1 MKSSAF
7 PYFGT
12 NPRSEEPFLNISKG
26 DRKGHR
32 SYGGRVY
39 WQDETYNDSR
49 VLVHVPETFD
59 VSKPGVIVVF
69 FHGNGATLER
79 DVRDRQLVPQ
89 QISDSGVNAV
99 LLAPQLAVN
108 AADSSA
114 GKFWQPGG
122 FKRFIDESASHLARL
137 YGDPKSAQ
145 AFANLPIVIVGYSGG
160 FLPTAWSLEVGG
172 IPNRVRGVFLLDA
185 VYGELDKFASWI
197 EKNRTGFFV
206 SSYTRYTKRRDQ
218 ELMQMLR
225 DKGITVTESM
235 DGPLRPGSVVFVQTP
250 DGVTH
255 RDYVTQAWTEHPVKD
270 VLVKMAATPALD
282 PDRQRAVAR
291 AGKRLFAA
299 SHCLRRDR
307 RLRQDHRHQRQ
318 RDKGRRDIARG
329 VKEIARVQ
337 KAADRRSDRLPDIE
351 HRGIE
356 RHRGGCERRRCADQP
371 HLLHRIGGRKAQPP
385 DRDGH
390 RHQRIDAGA
399 ERPAGYAGQ
408 QQRREQHR
416 GLPGAPGIDDA
427 GCDRDADETAHA
439 VEREHQPDRVRPRA
453 RQLRQQRPHEGEH
466 HELAG
471 HLQRRDQQQQHDH
484 AGCGRHRSRS

>member
-1 MKSSAF
+1 MPRLPFPLPLRWYWVAMAALCVPLSFVLVQCGKAPSAGMLAANTEGAKSRAAKSKLRSTGPQSIRSTTVSPSRNSLTVSRLPMKACRRSSARSRWRRRRAPVRTEPVRVASLTSTMTLPRTEREESTTLVSMKSSAF

-59 VSKPGVIVVF
+59 VRKPGVIVVF

-99 LLAPQLAVN
+99 LLAPQMAVN
-108 AADSSA
+108 AANSSA

-172 IPNRVRGVFLLDA
+172 VPNRVRGVFLLDA

-206 SSYTRYTKRRDQ
+206 SSYTRYTKRHDQ

-225 DKGITVTESM
+225 DRGITVTESM
-235 DGPLRPGSVVFVQTP
+235 EEPLRPGSVVFVQTP

-255 RDYVTQAWTEHPVKD
+255 RNYVTQAWTEHPVKD
-270 VLVKMAATPALD
+270 VLVKMAATPALT
-282 PDRQRAVAR
+282 RVA
-291 AGKRLFAA
+291 
-299 SHCLRRDR
+299 S
-307 RLRQDHRHQRQ
+307 
-318 RDKGRRDIARG
+318 
-329 VKEIARVQ
+329 
-337 KAADRRSDRLPDIE
+337 
-351 HRGIE
+351 
-356 RHRGGCERRRCADQP
+356 
-371 HLLHRIGGRKAQPP
+371 
-385 DRDGH
+385 
-390 RHQRIDAGA
+390 
-399 ERPAGYAGQ
+399 
-408 QQRREQHR
+408 
-416 GLPGAPGIDDA
+416 APYSN
-427 GCDRDADETAHA
+427 R
-439 VEREHQPDRVRPRA
+439 
-453 RQLRQQRPHEGEH
+453 
-466 HELAG
+466 
-471 HLQRRDQQQQHDH
+471 
-484 AGCGRHRSRS
+484 

>member
-1 MKSSAF
+1 MDGAIPKFLIADRAGRATSPVMPRRALPFPLRLRWHWVVIAALCVPLSFVLVQCVKAPNADMLAANTEGAKSRTAKSRTSADRTSIDTFEDRFPTPQFADRFPTANESLPQVQRQFALAPQPPRTVRTEPMRVASLSPALTLPRTEREELTTLVSMKSSAF
-7 PYFGT
+7 PYFGA

-59 VSKPGVIVVF
+59 VRKPGVIVVF

-145 AFANLPIVIVGYSGG
+145 AFVNLPIVIVGYSGG

-225 DKGITVTESM
+225 DKGIAVAESM
-235 DGPLRPGSVVFVQTP
+235 DGPLRPGSVVFVQTR
-250 DGVTH
+250 DGITH
-255 RDYVTQAWTEHPVKD
+255 RNYVTQAWTEHPVKE
-270 VLVKMAATPALD
+270 VLVKMAATPALT
-282 PDRQRAVAR
+282 RI
-291 AGKRLFAA
+291 A
-299 SHCLRRDR
+299 S
-307 RLRQDHRHQRQ
+307 
-318 RDKGRRDIARG
+318 A
-329 VKEIARVQ
+329 
-337 KAADRRSDRLPDIE
+337 P
-351 HRGIE
+351 
-356 RHRGGCERRRCADQP
+356 
-371 HLLHRIGGRKAQPP
+371 
-385 DRDGH
+385 
-390 RHQRIDAGA
+390 
-399 ERPAGYAGQ
+399 YAG
-408 QQRREQHR
+408 R
-416 GLPGAPGIDDA
+416 
-427 GCDRDADETAHA
+427 
-439 VEREHQPDRVRPRA
+439 
-453 RQLRQQRPHEGEH
+453 
-466 HELAG
+466 
-471 HLQRRDQQQQHDH
+471 
-484 AGCGRHRSRS
+484 